1 MWKNQAKPDFG
12 LLNDLKVVHAS
23 SSLAGPLGPTF
34 FSEYGADVVWIENA
48 DAPDYTRTLH
58 NIQPESER
66 RNQRAI
72 GIRLRSEE
80 GRQIVLDLIKDADIF
95 IESSKGGQFDR
106 LNLSDETL
114 WEANPKLV
122 IAHISGYGQTG
133 LPEYVNR
140 GGFDATAQAFSGYM
154 WENQNGGAT
163 PPYAV
168 GPYVADYITAIWT
181 AMACLAGVHHARIT
195 GQGESIDVAQYEL
208 MMRCSIFATDYFTF
222 HKEFPKTGE
231 KSMIAGWGG
240 FPCKDGKILYCCFSG
255 ASTLEKVCKII
266 GLDYGSELFPAKIGL
281 YNIETESGKA
291 FEAALVEW
299 LSERTCDEAEAEM
312 LAGGAPVSKVNSW
325 EDVENNPPHPGP
337 QRHRRVGDGEGYEA
351 SRGRA
356 VAQIQKQPR
365 PRVAACS
372 ELRRKQRGDSP
383 RARIRRRPDQGLLR
397 QRRHQQRLGFVAF
410 PLNESHF

>member
-1 MWKNQAKPDFG
+1 MWKNESKPEFG

-80 GRQIVLDLIKDADIF
+80 GRQIVLDLVKDADIF

-106 LNLSDETL
+106 LNLSDEVL
-114 WEANPKLV
+114 WEVNPKLV

-133 LPEYVNR
+133 LPEYVHR

-181 AMACLAGVHHARIT
+181 AMACLAAYNHAEKT

-266 GLDYGSELFPAKIGL
+266 GLDYG
-281 YNIETESGKA
+281 ETESGKA
-291 FEAALVEW
+291 FEAAVKKW

-325 EDVENNPPHPGP
+325 EDVENNPHI
-337 QRHRRVGDGEGYEA
+337 QARHVIEEWETVKGTKL
-351 SRGRA
+351 RA
-356 VAQIQKQPR
+356 VGPLPKFKNNPGRVWRPAPSFGENNEEILHELGYNDEQIKSFYDKGVINKDWDLSLSR
-365 PRVAACS
+365 
-372 ELRRKQRGDSP
+372 
-383 RARIRRRPDQGLLR
+383 
-397 QRRHQQRLGFVAF
+397 
-410 PLNESHF
+410 

>member
-1 MWKNQAKPDFG
+1 MWKNQAKPEFG

-34 FSEYGADVVWIENA
+34 FSEYGADVAWIENA

-95 IESSKGGQFDR
+95 IESSNGGQFDR

-114 WEANPKLV
+114 WEVNPKLV

-325 EDVENNPPHPGP
+325 EDVENNPHIQARNVIEEWETVKGTKL
-337 QRHRRVGDGEGYEA
+337 
-351 SRGRA
+351 RA
-356 VAQIQKQPR
+356 VGPLPKFKNNPGRVWRPAPSFGENNEEILHELGYDDDQIKSFYDKGVINKDWDLSLSR
-365 PRVAACS
+365 
-372 ELRRKQRGDSP
+372 
-383 RARIRRRPDQGLLR
+383 
-397 QRRHQQRLGFVAF
+397 
-410 PLNESHF
+410 